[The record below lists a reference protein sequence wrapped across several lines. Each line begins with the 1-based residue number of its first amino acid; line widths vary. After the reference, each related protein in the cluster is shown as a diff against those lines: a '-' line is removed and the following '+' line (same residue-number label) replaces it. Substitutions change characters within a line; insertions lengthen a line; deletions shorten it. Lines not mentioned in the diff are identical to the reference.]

1 MVYADPVVSL
11 GVEEL
16 GRRRQSL
23 LVPGQARVELDY
35 GEEAQLT
42 VERNS
47 EGHNGLELGRIRELM
62 LEHFFL
68 QLHLIVKVVDDYL
81 ALVVLLEANHHVIQV
96 GVLASIQL
104 AEGNH
109 LPEALLED
117 QFFADA
123 VEGSLEFEQ
132 PDLSIEERD

>member
-132 PDLSIEERD
+132 SDLSIEERD